1 MSNESQRIDWDAAK
15 QQLLTAET
23 ALEKALVADSG
34 RIEQVYRQRAV
45 QMAKRHTQRAASG
58 QTITVLV
65 FSLGAETYGLPIT
78 DLAEVLPT
86 TNCTPV
92 PRASAEIEG
101 VINLRGE
108 LRSVIDLRRLL
119 SLPPAADESASCIL
133 MLRNGGDEV
142 GLRVGRVEKVQ
153 IIRHDELVSP
163 EAGGADGSSSYFKGL
178 SPDKVIVLNAA
189 ALLSHPVFKISK
201 SPTAAHPHP
210 LS

>member
-1 MSNESQRIDWDAAK
+1 MNEERQRIDWGAAK
-15 QQLLTAET
+15 QQLLAAEA
-23 ALEKALVADSG
+23 ALEKALVADPE
-34 RIEQVYRQRAV
+34 RIEEVYRRRAA
-45 QMAKRHTQRAASG
+45 QMAKRHTERATSAQS
-58 QTITVLV
+58 ITVLV
-65 FSLGAETYGLPIT
+65 FSLGAETYGLSIA

-86 TNCTPV
+86 TKCTPV

-142 GLRVGRVEKVQ
+142 GLRTGRVEKVQ
-153 IIRHDELVSP
+153 IIRLDELVSP
-163 EAGGADGSSSYFKGL
+163 EAGGGDGSSSYFKGL

-189 ALLSHPVFKISK
+189 ALLSHPAFKTTSR
-201 SPTAAHPHP
+201 
-210 LS
+210 